1 MIASSWRVVGKPE
14 VIQITGA
21 VRNRLGSP
29 NEEQNLNAAASS
41 TPTAAPD
48 QCASPLSSRFF

>member
-1 MIASSWRVVGKPE
+1 LIGGKHNSYPSHRGGSE
-14 VIQITGA
+14 SDQLV
-21 VRNRLGSP
+21 SP
-29 NEEQNLNAAASS
+29 NEEQSPNPAASL